1 MDSESRQE
9 QEKIVRVAR
18 IYIRIS
24 STGTFV
30 KIQSGIDLGK
40 LKSILSQMKIPI
52 DQRTV
57 ESLLKYPGKWIKV
70 AENPIHK
77 DGHYLFQPSPDNLIG
92 RITYYPALVG
102 KDLTDEEIY
111 DSLIRENGVKEEFI
125 VKDGIKRALY
135 MPGTPQI
142 IAHGIPPIHGRSAT
156 IRVIPTNQKKH
167 ITSGK
172 IDWKEMGSLI
182 FVNEGDVIL
191 EKEPPTPGK
200 PGIDIFGREIPPIPG
215 KDIDLASLVCDN
227 IKVSGNIAV
236 AKTSGILTTKDGKYC
251 IEEVFVINGDLDYE
265 IGNIRNVKHVEIKG
279 SVLPGFS
286 VEATGHIIVRGAV
299 DGGYLTAG
307 GNIFVEGIITGEKGG
322 YLKAGGFIYGK
333 EFIEAHADAGQSIYS
348 DGGFRHSNI
357 TAGENIISI
366 HPKAIA
372 VGGILIARKYIYV
385 AQAGNIHGTKTTI
398 HAGYVD
404 DIVADIE
411 SLTREIEDLRQQI
424 GKLMGELIKLTH
436 ITKNK
441 EAISTLEKEIEK
453 LHGNLNEK
461 REKKKA
467 LEEIVRKS
475 SSFAI
480 YVSKEAHQGTIF
492 KLGRGYIYQPE
503 DKIGPCVIRVIDGR
517 LTPSEWHNPPFIIK
531 RPKVKIK

>member
-1 MDSESRQE
+1 MDSGNIQE
-9 QEKIVRVAR
+9 QIVRVGR

-24 STGTFV
+24 SGGTFV
-30 KIQSGIDLGK
+30 KIQSGIDMEK

-52 DQRTV
+52 NQLLI

-77 DGHYLFQPSPDNLIG
+77 DGHYSFQPSPDNLIG
-92 RITYYPALVG
+92 RMIYYPALVG
-102 KDLTDEEIY
+102 RNLTEEEIY
-111 DSLIRENGVKEEFI
+111 NSLIRKNGVKERFI
-125 VKDGIKRALY
+125 VKDGIKKALS
-135 MPGTPQI
+135 MPGTPQV

-156 IRVIPTNQKKH
+156 IRVVPINQKKY
-167 ITSGK
+167 ITTEK
-172 IDWKEMGSLI
+172 IDWKELGSLI
-182 FVNEGDVIL
+182 FVKEGDIIL

-215 KDIDLASLVCDN
+215 KDIDLTSLVCDN

-236 AKTSGILTTKDGKYC
+236 AETSGILTTKDGKYC

-286 VEATGHIIVRGAV
+286 VQATGHIIVRGAV
-299 DGGYLTAG
+299 DGGYLTAV

-333 EFIEAHADAGQSIYS
+333 EFIEAHADAGNNIYA
-348 DGGFRHSNI
+348 DGGFRHSDI
-357 TAGENIISI
+357 MAGENIITL

-372 VGGILIARKYIYV
+372 VGGTLIARKNIYI
-385 AQAGNIHGTKTTI
+385 AQGGNIHGTKTTI

-404 DIVADIE
+404 DILADIE
-411 SLTREIEDLRQQI
+411 SLTKEIEDLRQQI
-424 GKLMGELIKLTH
+424 GKLMGELIKLAH
-436 ITKNK
+436 ITKKK
-441 EAISTLEKEIEK
+441 EAISTLERELEK
-453 LHGNLNEK
+453 LKDNLNEK

-467 LEEIVRKS
+467 LEETVKKS

-492 KLGRGYIYQPE
+492 KLGRGYIYKPE
-503 DKIGPCVIRVIDGR
+503 DKIGPCVIRVIDGK
-517 LTPSEWHNPPFIIK
+517 LAPAEWHNPPFAIK
-531 RPKVKIK
+531 RPKIKIK